1 MKKQFTLFAAA
12 LVLSLTAFT
21 TANAQTAFK
30 KADKFVEGTL
40 SVSKSTGTDATYGF
54 APTVGY
60 LVTDRFAVG
69 VFGEVSNDATT
80 KNLGLGVFARCY
92 CLSVGKNL
100 QAYSQLGLASISAT
114 DIATDV
120 KASAFNANLG
130 LGANYFVTPRLALT
144 ANVANLINYTSQDSN
159 SDFTIGFD
167 GFSNVLNDA
176 KFGVL
181 YKF

>member
-30 KADKFVEGTL
+30 KADKFVEGTA
-40 SVSKSTGTDATYGF
+40 SYSKSTGVDATYGIR
-54 APTVGY
+54 PTIGY
-60 LVTDRFAVG
+60 MVTSRFALG
-69 VFGEVSNDATT
+69 VFGEASKNETD
-80 KNLGLGVFARCY
+80 KNLNLGVFARCY

-100 QAYSQLGLASISAT
+100 QAYSQLDLASVSVT

-144 ANVANLINYTSQDSN
+144 ANLTNLVSYTSQDSN
-159 SDFTIGFD
+159 SDFTVGFN
-167 GFSNVLNDA
+167 GISNVLNDT
-176 KFGVL
+176 KFGIL
-181 YKF
+181 YRF